1 MDNPGMYEDHI
12 YGEREMGGTNW
23 LYLSPVPHAELG
35 QPDVPAVSAPELT
48 RGMLGSIAVIA
59 GVWPVIL
66 GGAYS
71 MSKHYK
77 KMVEQ
82 ARREG
87 AQQAKG
93 QGCTDAHVESSA
105 DACGSKPADHNPE
118 KGQGGGQC

>member
-12 YGEREMGGTNW
+12 YGELEMGGTNW
-23 LYLSPVPHAELG
+23 LYLSPVAHAELG

-87 AQQAKG
+87 AQQAQG
-93 QGCTDAHVESSA
+93 QAAPADSHAQARGCT
-105 DACGSKPADHNPE
+105 PADDNPD
-118 KGQGGGQC
+118 KGQGGGKC